1 MRISVDDHLLEAD
14 FADVGTVEDALRQV
28 QSSVCAPGHIVVAL
42 RCDGENVPTN
52 DMGPTLAKSASTL
65 DLLEV
70 FTGPRTTLVRD
81 AMNEASAALARTEEG
96 CQRVADLLTEGN
108 TAEGIQTLGECL
120 RVWQQIHDAVSQS
133 IQMLEIDST
142 QVTVND
148 EPLATLVRRPKDVL
162 LQVKQALESQDHV
175 LLADIM
181 QYEFETVTRQWH
193 DIVNCL
199 RQCAEALGRDTAE
212 AS

>member
-1 MRISVDDHLLEAD
+1 MKISVDDQLLEGD
-14 FADVGTVEDALRQV
+14 FAEAGTIADALRHV
-28 QSSVCAPGHIVVAL
+28 QASACAPGHIVVAL

-52 DMGPTLAKSASTL
+52 DMGATLAKSTSTL

-70 FTGPRTTLVRD
+70 FTGTPITLVLD
-81 AMNEASAALARTEEG
+81 AMTQALAALVQTEEG

-108 TAEGIQTLGECL
+108 TAEGIKTLGECL
-120 RVWQQIHDAVSQS
+120 RVWQQIHDAVSQAL
-133 IQMLEIDST
+133 QMLEIDST

-148 EPLATLVRRPKDVL
+148 EPLASLIARPKDVL
-162 LQVKQALESQDHV
+162 VQVKQALESQDHV

-193 DIVNCL
+193 DIVSCL
-199 RQCAEALGRDTAE
+199 LQRAEELGRDTAE
-212 AS
+212 PS

>member
-1 MRISVDDHLLEAD
+1 MKISVDEQLLEGD
-14 FADVGTVEDALRQV
+14 FADAGTVEDALRQV
-28 QSSVCAPGHIVVAL
+28 QSSACAPGHIVVGL
-42 RCDGENVPTN
+42 RCDGEDVPTN
-52 DMGPTLAKSASTL
+52 DMGATLAKSTSTL

-70 FTGPRTTLVRD
+70 FTGTPIALVVD
-81 AMNEASAALARTEEG
+81 AMNQASAALEGTEEG

-108 TAEGIQTLGECL
+108 TAEGIKTLGECL
-120 RVWQQIHDAVSQS
+120 RVWQQIHDAVSQA

-148 EPLATLVRRPKDVL
+148 EPLATLVGRPKGVL

-199 RQCAEALGRDTAE
+199 RQCAEELGRDTAE
-212 AS
+212 PS